1 MVCLRFLVLS
11 VKIRISRI
19 QKQTCLRFCQGGVSS
34 AASKIGDK
42 RRKPALRKLSFHQ
55 FFGNLPFFRT
65 RLRSPRRDFPR
76 SAPFLSECR
85 AAQGAHSPR
94 TALPDVFPF
103 PAAGGSGKI
112 PVRKSACRF
121 PEALL
126 SKWLSGQ
133 NTHSPRTTAAG
144 RSPVPGSCCRNPGA
158 FCFGTGPAA
167 GSEAVSGLTGGYS
180 TGSGHALLR
189 RMNSTTSFSPSAN
202 FEKSSL

>member
-1 MVCLRFLVLS
+1 MKAIVPPETPGTTSAIPMAHPLSASTMYREKFMVCLRFLVLS

-65 RLRSPRRDFPR
+65 CLRSPRRDFPQ

-103 PAAGGSGKI
+103 PAVVPG
-112 PVRKSACRF
+112 RF
-121 PEALL
+121 PYEKA
-126 SKWLSGQ
+126 
-133 NTHSPRTTAAG
+133 
-144 RSPVPGSCCRNPGA
+144 
-158 FCFGTGPAA
+158 PAA
-167 GSEAVSGLTGGYS
+167 SRRRSFRNGSPGRARIRTGHKKNQVNG
-180 TGSGHALLR
+180 
-189 RMNSTTSFSPSAN
+189 P
-202 FEKSSL
+202 